1 MLLKGSGAVD
11 PRVIFDNKKNGRL
24 EGGGGRA
31 PRGLNNSSKSK
42 PFYSHQM
49 NNPKAHCRINPNL
62 SFQPAR
68 SNTIYY
74 N

>member
-31 PRGLNNSSKSK
+31 PRGAKQYIQIKTFLFPPNEQSESSL
-42 PFYSHQM
+42 Q
-49 NNPKAHCRINPNL
+49 N
-62 SFQPAR
+62 
-68 SNTIYY
+68 
-74 N
+74 